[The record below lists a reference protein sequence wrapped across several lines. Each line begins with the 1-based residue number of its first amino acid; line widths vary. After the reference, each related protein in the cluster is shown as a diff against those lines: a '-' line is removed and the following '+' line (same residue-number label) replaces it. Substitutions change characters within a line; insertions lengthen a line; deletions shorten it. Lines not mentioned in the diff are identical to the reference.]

1 MKQENPYVISEFTN
15 PSGKIVFQIYARI
28 DGKRFR
34 KNFPTRA
41 EAEAER
47 QILGIQYL
55 QQTEMRLAATR
66 LADAQLREAEA
77 VFARVAGQPRSLSF
91 YVDFALANYREATCL
106 KPLSEAAAEFV
117 AAKEHEF
124 EQDLISETYL
134 VRLRREMIR
143 VQKRCPVATVAE
155 LTPARLVAYCEFG
168 RASRKTYNNR
178 RGTMSAFLKFALHRE
193 WIAANPLAKVPAHR
207 LRRRRTGAQTL
218 TTAKAG
224 ELMEF
229 VETNIP
235 TAVPFFALCLFAGI
249 RPCLRTGEILRL
261 KPEHVRLAEGII
273 RIDGEVS
280 KVREPR
286 TITIQPNLA
295 AWLRAYPL
303 KKFPIVPAN
312 LQHLREKAVEKF
324 DLGHDI
330 MRHTFISMHVAKFRS
345 IGEAALQAG
354 NSEAIIRK
362 HYLDL
367 KDAAEAEEFW
377 GIMPTNAL
385 GSAAP
390 KPEAPSAPALR
401 VAA

>member
-15 PSGKIVFQIYARI
+15 PSGKIVFQLYARI

-47 QILGIQYL
+47 QIRGIQHL
-55 QQTEMRLAATR
+55 QETEMRVAATR
-66 LADAQLREAEA
+66 LSDVQLREAEI
-77 VFARVAGQPRSLSF
+77 VFGRVAGQPRSISF
-91 YVDFALANYREATCL
+91 YVDFALANYREPTCL

-117 AAKEHEF
+117 AAKQHERD
-124 EQDLISETYL
+124 QDLISETYL
-134 VRLRREMIR
+134 VRLRREMVR
-143 VQKRCPVATVAE
+143 LQKRCPVATVAE

-193 WIAANPLAKVPAHR
+193 WIAENPISKIPTFR
-207 LRRRRTGAQTL
+207 LRRKRGGAQTL
-218 TTAKAG
+218 TADKAK
-224 ELMEF
+224 ELMAF
-229 VETNIP
+229 VEKEIP

-261 KPEHVRLAEGII
+261 QPGHVRLADNLI

-286 TITIQPNLA
+286 SIAIQPNLA

-330 MRHTFISMHVAKFRS
+330 MRHTFISMFVAKFRS

-367 KDAAEAEEFW
+367 KEPAEAEAFW
-377 GIMPTNAL
+377 AILPKQ
-385 GSAAP
+385 AATIEVA
-390 KPEAPSAPALR
+390 KPEESPARALAT
-401 VAA
+401 AA